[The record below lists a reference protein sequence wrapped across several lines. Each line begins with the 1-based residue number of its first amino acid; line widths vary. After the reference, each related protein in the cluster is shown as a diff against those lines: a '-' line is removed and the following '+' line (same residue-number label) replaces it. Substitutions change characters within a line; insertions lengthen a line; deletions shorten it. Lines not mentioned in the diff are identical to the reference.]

1 MTQNLCACDIAPH
14 LEIGTRL
21 GLIMHHLESLRTS
34 NTGRLISL
42 AINHSRICIRGLP
55 NQRTDTEGL
64 IPAGYA
70 GLVLYPSPCSVEL
83 TKELVAAF
91 SKPLILIALDGNWN
105 QAAKMVRRESVLE
118 TLLKVHLAWGP
129 PSDFRLRT
137 QSDVRRVCT
146 FEAVARALGII
157 EGPVVQQQLEEFF
170 QVMVERMLKARGKLR
185 KGETFAKVSDLVP

>member
-1 MTQNLCACDIAPH
+1 MTQNLCACDITPR
-14 LEIGTRL
+14 LEIETRL

-34 NTGRLISL
+34 NTGHLIAL

-64 IPAGYA
+64 IPEGYA
-70 GLVLYPSPCSVEL
+70 GLVLYPSSCSVEL
-83 TKELVAAF
+83 TKELVAVF
-91 SKPLILIALDGNWN
+91 SKPLVLIALDGNWN
-105 QAAKMVRRESVLE
+105 QAAKMARRENVLE
-118 TLLKVHLAWGP
+118 ALPKVHLSSGP

-157 EGPVVQQQLEEFF
+157 EGPVIQQKLEEFF

-185 KGETFAKVSDLVP
+185 QGESFGKVFDIVP